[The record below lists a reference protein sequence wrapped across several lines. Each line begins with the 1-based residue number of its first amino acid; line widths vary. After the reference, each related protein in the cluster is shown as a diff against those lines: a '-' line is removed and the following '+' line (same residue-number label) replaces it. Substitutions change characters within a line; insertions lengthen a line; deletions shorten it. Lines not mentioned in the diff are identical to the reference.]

1 MTKLWSIVLALLG
14 ILLHSIGI
22 ILQKK
27 GTSGLNLKELLNFKN
42 IKDIRISS
50 YLITWVTGLVLA
62 YNISV
67 IPTAMASEGLS
78 SEVVSAISGLGI
90 VFILVLSRI
99 FLSEKIYKSDIPLA
113 MIIVVSIY
121 VICLSQQNESIDYM
135 DKTAFFA
142 LTFVPFLL
150 LIPFFK
156 RRLSNKTKA
165 VLFSSISG
173 LTGGMAYVVLNIAIK
188 KGGISLNG
196 VFSAVYIYEY
206 IIIGFISGAFL
217 QIAYK
222 FGDIIHIVPIQ
233 MSLTVIYPLI
243 CSYFIFHKTISV
255 VQDSLILLIALC
267 CWIILRHH

>member
-27 GTSGLNLKELLNFKN
+27 GTSGLNLKELLNLKS
-42 IKDIRISS
+42 IKDIKISS

-78 SEVVSAISGLGI
+78 PEVVSAISGLGI

-142 LTFVPFLL
+142 LTFAPFLL

-188 KGGISLNG
+188 KGGISLNE